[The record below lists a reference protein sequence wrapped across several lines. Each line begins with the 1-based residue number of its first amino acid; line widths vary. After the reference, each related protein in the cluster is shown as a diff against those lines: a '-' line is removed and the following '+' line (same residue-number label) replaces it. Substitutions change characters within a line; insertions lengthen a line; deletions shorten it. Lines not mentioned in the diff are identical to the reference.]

1 MIKITWW
8 VLTEHAKQQ
17 MVRRGIE
24 EMVRTT
30 VENPESIEEL
40 PSGKVVMQKR
50 FVLGISGK
58 TYLLRVFG

>member
-1 MIKITWW
+1 
-8 VLTEHAKQQ
+8 